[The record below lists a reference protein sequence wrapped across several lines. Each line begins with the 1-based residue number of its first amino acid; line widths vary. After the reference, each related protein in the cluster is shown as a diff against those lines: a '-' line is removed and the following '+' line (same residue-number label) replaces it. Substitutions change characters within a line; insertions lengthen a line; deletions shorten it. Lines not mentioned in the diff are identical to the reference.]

1 MGKSAIEA
9 NKTRSRFPARV
20 IVTLLLLGLAI
31 TVFRFSPAYGTF
43 RFMRY
48 YGEAESFVERVLV
61 LRNELKTDGHRVL
74 RQILDSPEFL
84 DLRKR
89 EMKID
94 LDVGEL
100 VRFQVNEMFDIGL
113 EKDGAITWHS
123 N

>member
-1 MGKSAIEA
+1 
-9 NKTRSRFPARV
+9 
-20 IVTLLLLGLAI
+20 
-31 TVFRFSPAYGTF
+31 
-43 RFMRY
+43 MRY